1 MTPLL
6 LAVIVAGAISA
17 FCWIASLITRD
28 TSWVDRIW
36 SIAPVVYA
44 WIFAAGA
51 GLADPRL
58 DVMAILAT
66 AWGVRLTFNFAR
78 KGGYS
83 GVEDYR
89 WPILRARMSPF
100 AWQLF
105 NLFFI
110 VLFQNA
116 VILAIALPAHTAYE
130 HSVAS
135 ASPTPFGALDVVL
148 AIAFLAFLVGETI
161 ADQQQWDFHRAK
173 HAGGP
178 DFRPRFLQT
187 GLWRVSRHPNY
198 FFEMAQWW
206 AFFGLGAVAA
216 GTVLVWTVAGA
227 AVLTILFVGSTIFTE
242 SITRSKYPEY
252 ADYQA
257 RVSPVIPWPP
267 RRVAAERSPA
277 A

>member
-6 LAVIVAGAISA
+6 LAAIVAGVVSA
-17 FCWIASLITRD
+17 FCWIASLVSRD
-28 TSWVDRIW
+28 YSWVDRIW
-36 SIAPVVYA
+36 SIVPVVYV
-44 WIFAAGA
+44 WIFAAGT
-51 GLADPRL
+51 GFADPRL
-58 DVMAILAT
+58 GLLAVLVT
-66 AWGVRLTFNFAR
+66 AWGARLTFNFAR

-89 WPILRARMSPF
+89 WPILRARMPGW

-116 VILAIALPAHTAYE
+116 VIFAITLPAWTAYE
-130 HSVAS
+130 HSVVSDA
-135 ASPTPFGALDVVL
+135 PTPFGVLDVVL
-148 AIAFLAFLVGETI
+148 AVVFLGLLAGETV
-161 ADQQQWDFHRAK
+161 ADRQQWDFHQAK

-178 DFRPRFLQT
+178 GFQPRFLQT
-187 GLWRVSRHPNY
+187 GLWRLSRHPNY
-198 FFEMAQWW
+198 FFEQAQWW
-206 AFFGLGAVAA
+206 IVFGFGAVAA
-216 GTVLVWTVAGA
+216 GTVLIWTVAGA

-252 ADYQA
+252 SEYQA

-267 RRVAAERSPA
+267 RREATAKSHA
-277 A
+277 

>member
-1 MTPLL
+1 MSPLL
-6 LAVIVAGAISA
+6 LAVIVAGAVSA

-28 TSWVDRIW
+28 MSWVDRIW
-36 SIAPVVYA
+36 SIVPVAYV

-58 DVMAILAT
+58 DVIAVLVT
-66 AWGVRLTFNFAR
+66 AWGARLTFNFAR

-89 WPILRARMSPF
+89 WPILRAKMPAF

-116 VILAIALPAHTAYE
+116 VILAITFPAFTAYE

-135 ASPTPFGALDVVL
+135 LQPTPFGLLDVAL
-148 AIAFLAFLVGETI
+148 AVAFIAFLGGETL
-161 ADQQQWDFHRAK
+161 ADQQQWDFHLAK
-173 HAGGP
+173 RAGGP
-178 DFRPRFLQT
+178 DFQPRFLQG
-187 GLWRVSRHPNY
+187 GLWRFSRHPNY
-198 FFEMAQWW
+198 FFELAQWW
-206 AFFGLGAVAA
+206 VVFGFGAVAA
-216 GTVLVWTVAGA
+216 GTVLVWTAGGV
-227 AVLTILFVGSTIFTE
+227 AVLTILFIGSTIFTE

-257 RVSPVIPWPP
+257 RVSPVVPWPP
-267 RRVAAERSPA
+267 RRTAAEKSPA
-277 A
+277 